1 MQKQRGSAGK
11 ENIMKKVYLVTF
23 YYGQPGKGQ
32 IKTTRY
38 VLAENPEDAERMGY
52 ELGDLFEFFY
62 GWVEVEPAKNPPSN
76 PWTWEDI
83 EEEWKNK

>member
-23 YYGQPGKGQ
+23 YYGDVERAQ
-32 IKTTRY
+32 IETTRY
-38 VLAENPEDAERMGY
+38 VLAENPEDAEAMGY

-62 GWVEVEPAKNPPSN
+62 GWVEVELAKKPVKN

-83 EEEWKNK
+83 NEEWKSK

>member
-23 YYGQPGKGQ
+23 YYGEEEKVE
-32 IKTTRY
+32 TTQY
-38 VLAENPEDAERMGY
+38 VLADSPEDAEAMGY
-52 ELGDLFEFFY
+52 ELGDLFQFFF
-62 GWVEVEPAKNPPSN
+62 GWVEAEPAKNPPSN

-83 EEEWKNK
+83 KEEWKNK